1 MKPIH
6 IIILALVLASCSQN
20 TEVTDSKPL
29 PTVGVQTVESGLQQT
44 IRLTGTVEPTLTA
57 NFSADTPSDVIQ
69 LPVRIGQTVQKGQL
83 LMILG
88 NDTLNTRLTNAHISL
103 GTALESLNQTG
114 KNNEQAIAAAELQ
127 RTIAENALQNLLQQQ
142 EAQKK
147 QAQEQYNSTVL
158 GTTLSVAAAEQQVIN
173 IAQTTQNTVNNA
185 LAAANSVIEYS
196 ESQNDLTSI
205 KEIHVGVKDS
215 NLRTQTENMFKELAF
230 MNAIQKKSADDALK
244 LAKYAETALTQ
255 LLSVL
260 SNSVTSPDY
269 SQVDLQTDIAT
280 ISNRLSAVQNTTAQ
294 IQSAINGLNSAKQER
309 NGNPQIEIQAKAQ
322 LDTVLTQLQSAES
335 QARLTLKQAEQ
346 NVAIAKNQAS
356 TTQIGAKSTV
366 QSIQN
371 EIRNANT
378 SLGELQITA
387 PFDGTVQR
395 IDVTPGET
403 VNVGQSLIT
412 LEGDGG
418 KKIVASITADERMY
432 IDIGNILEINK
443 NVRAEISG
451 ISPSAD
457 PITKK
462 YTIESITT
470 DPRLRIGEFV
480 DIEIPLRIDS
490 SVQEIF
496 VPITA
501 VHIEAD
507 ETYVW
512 LAKDTNDGTVA
523 KKTPV
528 ILGDIIGEYITIESG
543 LAPGDSLITDGNRS
557 IKNDETL
564 ITVRN
569 S

>member
-215 NLRTQTENMFKELAF
+215 NLRTQTENMFKE
-230 MNAIQKKSADDALK
+230 
-244 LAKYAETALTQ
+244 
-255 LLSVL
+255 
-260 SNSVTSPDY
+260 
-269 SQVDLQTDIAT
+269 
-280 ISNRLSAVQNTTAQ
+280 
-294 IQSAINGLNSAKQER
+294 
-309 NGNPQIEIQAKAQ
+309 
-322 LDTVLTQLQSAES
+322 
-335 QARLTLKQAEQ
+335 
-346 NVAIAKNQAS
+346 
-356 TTQIGAKSTV
+356 IG
-366 QSIQN
+366 
-371 EIRNANT
+371 
-378 SLGELQITA
+378 
-387 PFDGTVQR
+387 
-395 IDVTPGET
+395 
-403 VNVGQSLIT
+403 
-412 LEGDGG
+412 
-418 KKIVASITADERMY
+418 
-432 IDIGNILEINK
+432 
-443 NVRAEISG
+443 RAH
-451 ISPSAD
+451 
-457 PITKK
+457 
-462 YTIESITT
+462 
-470 DPRLRIGEFV
+470 V
-480 DIEIPLRIDS
+480 
-490 SVQEIF
+490 
-496 VPITA
+496 
-501 VHIEAD
+501 
-507 ETYVW
+507 
-512 LAKDTNDGTVA
+512 
-523 KKTPV
+523 
-528 ILGDIIGEYITIESG
+528 
-543 LAPGDSLITDGNRS
+543 
-557 IKNDETL
+557 
-564 ITVRN
+564 
-569 S
+569 